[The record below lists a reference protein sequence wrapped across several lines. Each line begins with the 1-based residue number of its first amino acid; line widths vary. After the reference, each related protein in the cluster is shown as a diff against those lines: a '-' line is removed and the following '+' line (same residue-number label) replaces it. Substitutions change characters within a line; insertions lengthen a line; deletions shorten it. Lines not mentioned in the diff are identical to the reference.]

1 MEYLDAMGTFAQ
13 GTGPSL
19 RELARP
25 GQAAEPED
33 ALRRVAALVAGG
45 ASSAE
50 VFGAVATEV
59 ATVLRVPLIGI
70 GRYDQEG
77 ASLTVIATW
86 TDRVHH
92 FQPGTRWP
100 LDGSSVIGEVQQT
113 GRSARI
119 DDYSDLPG
127 ILAGKARSAGLTSS
141 AGVPII
147 VDDRVWGLMVAS
159 SDDVLPNDV
168 EARLTEFAEPL
179 AIALANSRARQELTD
194 MAEEQAALRRVA
206 TLVARGVPS
215 TQVFEAVT
223 EEVGRLV
230 GADGA
235 TLARYEADLTLTI
248 VGAWSKSGPA
258 LATGTRFPLEKG
270 IGPWLVLETRRPAR
284 TDSYE
289 GVAGPAAAK
298 LRELGWRSS
307 VSAPVIVDRDVWGI
321 AAVISKSA
329 TPLPVDTEDR
339 LAEFTELLATAI
351 ANAESREELAAL
363 AEQESA
369 LRRVATLVASGA
381 SSNEVFTA
389 VAEEVAE
396 VLHLTNAAVCRYD
409 NEGTVMTV
417 LAVCGTRPVTFEP
430 GSRWALDGASV
441 SAEVFRTGRAARI
454 EDYTHLP
461 GSLAAEAREY
471 GFLRV
476 AGAPIIVDGQV
487 WGVIST
493 SSPDEPL
500 ADRLEDRLAEF
511 TELVATAI
519 ADSQAREEVTRLAE
533 EQAAL
538 GRVATLVAE
547 GASPAEVFEAVS
559 AEVAQLAPADGAA
572 VSRFESDGTVTAL
585 GGWTNSGSYAYVGR
599 RYPLEGT
606 VSALVLENRGPA
618 RIDDYADAP
627 GLATKAARE
636 MGWRSSVGAPITV
649 EGRLWGVLAVASKSE
664 RPLPLDTEHRLAE
677 FTELV
682 ATAIA
687 NAESR
692 AELEASR
699 ARIVATAD
707 ATRRRIERDLH
718 DGAQQRL
725 VSLALELRA
734 ARAGTPPELA
744 EHRAALSHI
753 AEGLTNVLDGLREI
767 ALGLHPAILA
777 EGGLGPALKTLANRS
792 PIPVE
797 LDVRIQ
803 GRLPEPVEVTAYYSV
818 SEALTNAA
826 KHAKASIVHVS
837 ADGRGE
843 TLIVV
848 VRDDGAGGADP
859 SGGSGLLGLKDRAE
873 AIGGRISVQSPH
885 GAGTTL
891 RVELPLGDRS
901 SPAADGR

>member
-1 MEYLDAMGTFAQ
+1 MGTFAQ
-13 GTGPSL
+13 DPGSSL
-19 RELARP
+19 REHARP
-25 GQAAEPED
+25 GQVAEQEA

-59 ATVLRVPLIGI
+59 ATVLQVPLVGI

-77 ASLTVIATW
+77 ATVTVIATW

-92 FQPGTRWP
+92 FQPGTRWS

-127 ILAGKARSAGLTSS
+127 TLAGKARSAGLTST

-159 SDDVLPNDV
+159 SNDVLPTDV
-168 EARLTEFAEPL
+168 EARLAEFAEPL
-179 AIALANSRARQELTD
+179 AIALANSRARQELTQ

-206 TLVARGVPS
+206 TLVARGVPA
-215 TQVFEAVT
+215 TQVFEAVI

-258 LATGTRFPLEKG
+258 LATGTRLPLEKG
-270 IGPWLVLETRRPAR
+270 IGPWRVLETRRPAR

-289 GVAGPAAAK
+289 GMAGPAAAK
-298 LRELGWRSS
+298 VRELGWRSS
-307 VSAPVIVDRDVWGI
+307 VAAPVIVDRDLWGV
-321 AAVISKSA
+321 AVVISKSA
-329 TPLPVDTEDR
+329 APLPVDTEDR

-381 SSNEVFTA
+381 PSNEVFAA

-409 NEGTVMTV
+409 NEGAVMTV
-417 LAVCGTRPVTFEP
+417 LAVCGTRPVTFET

-471 GFLRV
+471 GFFRV

-500 ADRLEDRLAEF
+500 AEGLEDRLAEF

-519 ADSQAREEVTRLAE
+519 ANSQAREEVTRLAE

-547 GASPAEVFEAVS
+547 GASPAEVFQAVS
-559 AEVAQLAPADGAA
+559 AEVAHLVRADGAA
-572 VSRFESDGTVTAL
+572 VTRFESDGTVTAL
-585 GGWTNSGSYAYVGR
+585 GGWTNSGGYGYVGT
-599 RYPLEGT
+599 RYPPEGT
-606 VSALVLENRGPA
+606 VSGLVLEAGGPA
-618 RIDDYADAP
+618 RVDNYADAP
-627 GLATKAARE
+627 GLAPQAARE

-649 EGRLWGVLAVASKSE
+649 EGSLWGVLAVVSTSD
-664 RPLPLDTEHRLAE
+664 RPPPLDTERRLAE

-734 ARAGTPPELA
+734 ARAGAPPELG
-744 EHRAALSHI
+744 EHRAQLAHI
-753 AEGLTNVLDGLREI
+753 AEGITNVLDGLREI

-797 LDVRIQ
+797 LDVRTQ

-826 KHAKASIVHVS
+826 KHAEASTVHVS
-837 ADGRGE
+837 ADARGG
-843 TLIVV
+843 TLIVA
-848 VRDDGAGGADP
+848 VRDDGVGGADP
-859 SGGSGLLGLKDRAE
+859 GGGSGLLGLKDRAE
-873 AIGGRISVQSPH
+873 AIGGRISLQSPH
-885 GAGTTL
+885 GAGTML
-891 RVELPLGDRS
+891 RVELPLGDS
-901 SPAADGR
+901 NASAAGGR